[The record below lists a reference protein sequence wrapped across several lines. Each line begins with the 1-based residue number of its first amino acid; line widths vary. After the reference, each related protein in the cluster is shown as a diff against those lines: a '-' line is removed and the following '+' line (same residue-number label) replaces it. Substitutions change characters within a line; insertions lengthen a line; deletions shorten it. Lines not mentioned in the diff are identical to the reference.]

1 MLIDR
6 LPSMSDDIL
15 LKFVHREEKLVK
27 RGKRSKKLND
37 VKPVENINKKS
48 STDKSSVKASPSFT

>member
-1 MLIDR
+1 
-6 LPSMSDDIL
+6 MSDDIL
-15 LKFVHREEKLVK
+15 LKFVHREEKVVK

-37 VKPVENINKKS
+37 VKPVENINKKF